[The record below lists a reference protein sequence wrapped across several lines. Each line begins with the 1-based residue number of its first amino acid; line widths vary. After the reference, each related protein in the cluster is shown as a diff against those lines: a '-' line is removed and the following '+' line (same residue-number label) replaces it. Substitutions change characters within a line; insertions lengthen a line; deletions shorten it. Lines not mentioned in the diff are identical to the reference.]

1 MAEDD
6 SRRRLARRRGLS
18 LSVYAPGADS
28 ALLVEAATPVARGV
42 CLEVGVGS
50 GWVLERL
57 LETTEHITAAAG
69 IDINRDAC
77 RATATR
83 LVERPHMRGVIHGD
97 RIGAIGTATIDT
109 LLCNPPYLPVGDP
122 APADPIAAALDA
134 GHDGLAM
141 LGPLLAELPR
151 ILRPGAHAILITSS
165 ESEQNRWG
173 RMLAQSPIEHHHR
186 AVRPVGGE
194 TLYADVLRQYD

>member
-1 MAEDD
+1 M
-6 SRRRLARRRGLS
+6 S

-28 ALLVEAATPVARGV
+28 ALLVETAAPVARGV

-50 GWVLERL
+50 GWVLEQL
-57 LETTEHITAAAG
+57 LEATGHITAAAG
-69 IDINRDAC
+69 ADINRDAC
-77 RATATR
+77 RATADR
-83 LVERPHMRGVIHGD
+83 LVGTSPVRGVIQGD

-165 ESEQNRWG
+165 VSDQDRWG

-186 AVRPVGGE
+186 AVRQVGGE
-194 TLYADVLRQYD
+194 MLYADVLRLYD